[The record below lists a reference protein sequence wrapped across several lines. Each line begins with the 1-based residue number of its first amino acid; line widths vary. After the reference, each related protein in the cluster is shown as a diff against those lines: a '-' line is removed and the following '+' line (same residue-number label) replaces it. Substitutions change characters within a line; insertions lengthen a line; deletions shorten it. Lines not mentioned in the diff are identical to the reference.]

1 MLLALHCCHFS
12 TIVHPSG
19 ILLAPEVFGNAD
31 GQVNVPDA
39 ATPETQSVVA
49 SVASQAEKLTSI
61 DVSLLQFW
69 NI

>member
-1 MLLALHCCHFS
+1 MLLALFLYYFS